1 MWEPSRRNVILAA
14 GAVLTGSAESRA
26 AAADKVNVAVIG
38 LGHRGTDHITLLSKR
53 ARIVAVCDVNQASL
67 ENGQAQVKRLTGVQP
82 KAYKDLR
89 QVYDDKDVQAVFLA
103 VPNHW
108 HALAAI
114 WACQAGK
121 DAYVEKPAC
130 YNPYEGRKMVEAARK
145 YNRVVAVGA
154 QSRSMAHKMKAIDL
168 LHRGIIGKVYLA
180 KGLCYKFRPSIGRK
194 ADEPVPAGL
203 DWDMF
208 LGPAPARPYNVSRY
222 AYNWNW
228 FWETGSG
235 DIGNQGPHEMDMARW
250 ALGKQG
256 LPKSVISTGGKYA
269 FDDDQETPNTQ
280 IATFDY
286 GDSEIVFEVRGLP
299 TGGEG
304 GIGADSYVRDLS
316 STARRLIE
324 RFTAVGGGNP
334 IGNLFYGS
342 DGWMAVNMDG
352 FQVYQGQHSV
362 KIMDEVSGIEYGEDA
377 APHFENFLAAVRSR
391 DQKSLNADI
400 AVGVTSANLIH
411 MANASYRLKR
421 VLNYDENTGTFVNDA
436 EANTYLTRKYRAPF
450 VVPEQV

>member
-1 MWEPSRRNVILAA
+1 
-14 GAVLTGSAESRA
+14 
-26 AAADKVNVAVIG
+26 
-38 LGHRGTDHITLLSKR
+38 
-53 ARIVAVCDVNQASL
+53 
-67 ENGQAQVKRLTGVQP
+67 
-82 KAYKDLR
+82 
-89 QVYDDKDVQAVFLA
+89 
-103 VPNHW
+103 
-108 HALAAI
+108 
-114 WACQAGK
+114 
-121 DAYVEKPAC
+121 
-130 YNPYEGRKMVEAARK
+130 
-145 YNRVVAVGA
+145 
-154 QSRSMAHKMKAIDL
+154 MAHKMKAIDL